1 MPELPEVE
9 TVRRGLAPRLVG
21 RRIVAVDQRAPK
33 LRRPLPARLDAR
45 LRGRRVTKLGRRAKY
60 ILVHLDDGAV
70 LLIHLGMSGRM
81 MMIDGAAPIP
91 GRHDHVIFHF
101 EGDLHVTFNDVRRFG
116 LIELTSE
123 AELDD
128 HPLLAKL
135 GIDPLDPACDGPA
148 LAALYAGRRTAIKA
162 ALLDQRLI
170 AGIGNIYACEALYRA
185 HLSPRRHAGTIA
197 GRRAERLSRTIR
209 EVLTE
214 ALAAGGSS
222 LRDYVQASGEL
233 SYFQHRFKV
242 YDRAGEPCPDRA
254 CDGTVRRIVQG
265 GRSTFHCPRCQR

>member
-9 TVRRGLAPRLVG
+9 TVRRGLAPRLTG
-21 RRIVAVDQRAPK
+21 RRIVAVDQRVAK

-45 LRGRRVTKLGRRAKY
+45 LRGRRVTGLGRRAKY

-70 LLIHLGMSGRM
+70 LLIHLGMSGRV
-81 MMIDGAAPIP
+81 MIVDGAAPVA

-101 EGDLHVTFNDVRRFG
+101 EGDLHVVFNDARRFG
-116 LIELTSE
+116 AIELTSE
-123 AELDD
+123 AELAA

-135 GIDPLDPACDGPA
+135 GLDPLDPACDGPA
-148 LAALYAGRRTAIKA
+148 LAALFTGRRTAIKA

-170 AGIGNIYACEALYRA
+170 AGIGNIYACEALHRA
-185 HLSPRRHAGTIA
+185 HLSPRRLAGGIA
-197 GRRAERLSRTIR
+197 GRRAERLAGTIR

-233 SYFQHRFKV
+233 GYFQHRFKV
-242 YDRAGEPCPDRA
+242 YDRAGAPCPDRA
-254 CDGTVRRIVQG
+254 CDGIVRRIVQG
-265 GRSTFHCPRCQR
+265 GRSTFYCPRCQR